1 MNRDER
7 EEKPEHCIKC
17 GCLRNLQGVAVT
29 LGRQTFHL
37 FYLCSQ
43 CGNVGQRELLR
54 SESQDLT
61 LQALSSLVLTS
72 SSYFLP
78 LIVV

>member
-1 MNRDER
+1 VNRDDR
-7 EEKPEHCIKC
+7 EEKPEHCVKC

-43 CGNVGQRELLR
+43 CGNVGQMELLR
-54 SESQDLT
+54 II
-61 LQALSSLVLTS
+61 SSHLDGDK
-72 SSYFLP
+72 
-78 LIVV
+78 IGIN